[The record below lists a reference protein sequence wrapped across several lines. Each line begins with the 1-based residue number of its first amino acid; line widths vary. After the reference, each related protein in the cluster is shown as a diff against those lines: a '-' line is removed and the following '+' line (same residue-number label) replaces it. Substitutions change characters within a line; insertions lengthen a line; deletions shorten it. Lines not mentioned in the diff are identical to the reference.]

1 MMPVMAK
8 ATEKS
13 GKIDEKQRKNAAAD
27 FVKGLS
33 AEHKMLIILKSQL
46 YGGKWEPMYQDLK
59 NRLEGKPYIFKLANR
74 INEDIE
80 RIEQMQQFE
89 QQYGVDLCDY
99 VKSVE

>member
-1 MMPVMAK
+1 MPVMAK
-8 ATEKS
+8 AAEKNS
-13 GKIDEKQRKNAAAD
+13 KDAVTD

-33 AEHKMLIILKSQL
+33 AEHKMLIILKAQL

-80 RIEQMQQFE
+80 RIEQIRNFE
-89 QQYGVDLCDY
+89 QQHNVNLCDY
-99 VKSVE
+99 VKSID

>member
-1 MMPVMAK
+1 MAK
-8 ATEKS
+8 TGEKS
-13 GKIDEKQRKNAAAD
+13 GMTDEKQSKDAIAD

-33 AEHKMLIILKSQL
+33 AEHKMLIVLKTQL

-80 RIEQMQQFE
+80 RIEQMRQFE
-89 QQYGVDLCDY
+89 QQHSVNLCDY
-99 VKSVE
+99 VDSVE